1 MDIDKRLNLA
11 CLLDNLLYS
20 QNVELQHKP
29 VADPAMGPRGP
40 GPPPLFSYQNNNIH
54 YCVHAFFRE
63 YH

>member
-1 MDIDKRLNLA
+1 MVESLLQYMLRDGASEA
-11 CLLDNLLYS
+11 CGDVFVCVCVYT
-20 QNVELQHKP
+20 

-40 GPPPLFSYQNNNIH
+40 GPPLFSYQNINIH